1 MAVRCFRGYN
11 WKLETGDWNMINQ
24 RIENI
29 VNFIREARDEADCF
43 AEHVMYFMAFLLL
56 GAGFIALAFTICM
69 LAFTIP
75 KVFIPLYFSIF
86 ILWQGYKR
94 L

>member
-1 MAVRCFRGYN
+1 M
-11 WKLETGDWNMINQ
+11 LNQ
-24 RIENI
+24 RIEKA
-29 VNFIREARDEADCF
+29 VQFIREARDEADCF
-43 AEHVMYFMAFLLL
+43 AEHVMYFTAFLLL
-56 GAGFIALAFTICM
+56 GAGFIALAFTICL

-75 KVFIPLYFSIF
+75 KVFIPIYLSIF

>member
-1 MAVRCFRGYN
+1 M
-11 WKLETGDWNMINQ
+11 LNQ

-29 VNFIREARDEADCF
+29 VNFVREARDEADCLG
-43 AEHVMYFMAFLLL
+43 EHILFFSAFLLMAT
-56 GAGFIALAFTICM
+56 GVGFIGFGVVA

-75 KVFIPLYFSIF
+75 KVFIPLYLSIF

>member
-1 MAVRCFRGYN
+1 M
-11 WKLETGDWNMINQ
+11 LNQ

-29 VNFIREARDEADCF
+29 VNFVREARDEADCLGERIMF
-43 AEHVMYFMAFLLL
+43 FGAFLFI
-56 GAGFIALAFTICM
+56 GFCSIFFAFALCM
-69 LAFTIP
+69 LAFSFP
-75 KVFIPLYFSIF
+75 KVFIPIYFTIF

>member
-1 MAVRCFRGYN
+1 M
-11 WKLETGDWNMINQ
+11 LNQ
-24 RIENI
+24 SIENI
-29 VNFIREARDEADCF
+29 VNFVRETRDEADCLG
-43 AEHVMYFMAFLLL
+43 EHILFFFTFLMLAI
-56 GAGFIALAFTICM
+56 GVGFIGFSVVA

-75 KVFIPLYFSIF
+75 KVFIPIYLSIF

>member
-1 MAVRCFRGYN
+1 
-11 WKLETGDWNMINQ
+11 MINQ

-29 VNFIREARDEADCF
+29 VKFIREARDEADCF
-43 AEHVMYFMAFLLL
+43 AEYVVYFMAFLLL
-56 GAGFIALAFTICM
+56 GAGFIATAFTIC
-69 LAFTIP
+69 LLVFSFP
-75 KVFIPLYFSIF
+75 KVVIPLYFSIF